1 MWAALHSSAQAMM
14 AAGSLATVFEDMTT
28 SLTATWRAS
37 SAVLSAT
44 LGKVLAEVKKGM
56 SSAAGVAVEHT

>member
-1 MWAALHSSAQAMM
+1 MM

-28 SLTATWRAS
+28 SLSATWRAS

-56 SSAAGVAVEHT
+56 SSAAGVGVEQTQT